1 MKLLLL
7 TGLLLLIPFQQTPQT
22 VEREES
28 DLAVV
33 KFNWSKYRPNGDLI
47 SSVSDPGPP
56 LNEPVSLK
64 YPERRNEP
72 SESRNKRDIQER
84 RVALANADRNA
95 GKSSAPPRQDYYMMR
110 LEVKNVGQNTTKSIV
125 WEFQPAAQ
133 TPDYEIKQY
142 VCKIKTK
149 PNESK
154 SFELMSPAAPVK
166 VVSADKKAQEGKV
179 VINRIEYADGTVWK
193 RKGWSVIIPADMT
206 DQIGNGKCVMF

>member
-7 TGLLLLIPFQQTPQT
+7 TGLILLIPFQQTPQT
-22 VEREES
+22 LDREES
-28 DLAVV
+28 DLTVV
-33 KFNWSKYRPNGDLI
+33 KFSWSKYRPNTDLI
-47 SSVSDPGPP
+47 SSDPGPM

-64 YPERRNEP
+64 QPERRNEHP
-72 SESRNKRDIQER
+72 AAQNRRDIQER
-84 RVALANADRNA
+84 RAALANAERNGA
-95 GKSSAPPRQDYYMMR
+95 NTMPRRQDYYMMR

-125 WEFQPAAQ
+125 WEFQPTVQ

-142 VCKIKTK
+142 ICKIKTK

-166 VVSADKKAQEGKV
+166 VVSVDKKAQEGKV

-193 RKGWSVIIPADMT
+193 RKGWSVLIPADMT
-206 DQIGNGKCVMF
+206 DHIGNGKCVMF

>member
-22 VEREES
+22 VDREQA
-28 DLAVV
+28 DLAVL
-33 KFNWSKYRPNGDLI
+33 KFSWSKYRQNTGLM
-47 SSVSDPGPP
+47 SSVTDPGPP

-64 YPERRNEP
+64 APERRNET
-72 SESRNKRDIQER
+72 SESRSRRDIQER
-84 RVALANADRNA
+84 RAALANADRN
-95 GKSSAPPRQDYYMMR
+95 GTSSGAPPRQDYYMMR

-125 WEFQPAAQ
+125 WEFQPAVQ
-133 TPDYEIKQY
+133 TPDYETKQY

-166 VVSADKKAQEGKV
+166 VVSADQKAQEGKV

-193 RKGWSVIIPADMT
+193 RKGWSVLIPAEMT
-206 DQIGNGKCVMF
+206 DQIANGKCVMF